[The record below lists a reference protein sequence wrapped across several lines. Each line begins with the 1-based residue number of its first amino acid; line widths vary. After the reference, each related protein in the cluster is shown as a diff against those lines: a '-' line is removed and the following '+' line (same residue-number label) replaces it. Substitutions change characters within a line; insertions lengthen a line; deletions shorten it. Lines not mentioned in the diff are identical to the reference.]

1 MVASS
6 KHLKGCS
13 SQPSIFTQLLP
24 HNAYYGMAASSKRLN
39 GCSGLPLSLFGTVNE
54 NREGQNYSGARCALE
69 KTQPEVRDFLVFLK
83 ENYVFMLGGLCVLV
97 APHLLNVFFCPR
109 VKEKASHLLV
119 VRFPMQFCPLP
130 FSS

>member
-1 MVASS
+1 
-6 KHLKGCS
+6 
-13 SQPSIFTQLLP
+13 
-24 HNAYYGMAASSKRLN
+24 MAASSKRLN

-69 KTQPEVRDFLVFLK
+69 KTQPEVTDFLVFLK
-83 ENYVFMLGGLCVLV
+83 ENYVFMLGGFCVFV

-109 VKEKASHLLV
+109 VKEQEPSVGRLISDAICPRPLLLMSETYIILYFIDNFV
-119 VRFPMQFCPLP
+119 P